1 MYICICIYV
10 YIYIICTLQGA
21 VLLSNR
27 RILCVCMTY
36 RSEVAAS
43 SHILCSHIL
52 YSHILPGVYTHTH
65 IHTLESSLYLSR
77 THAHSLCTRSLFLSL
92 THAPFFS
99 PMRTDCGIQCGGLG
113 VCVCVC
119 IEGCEGVQIAAY
131 DVVDPYVDDT
141 WAKMEEGI
149 GVHWPA
155 PAGTRHLQ
163 PAIGLVCL
171 ACE

>member
-1 MYICICIYV
+1 MCECICEWHSHTHTHRHTNTQTHRQTHIHMYICIYV
-10 YIYIICTLQGA
+10 YMYMYICIHIYYMHVTRGGIALKSPHI
-21 VLLSNR
+21 V
-27 RILCVCMTY
+27 CVCMTY

-92 THAPFFS
+92 SHAPFFS

-119 IEGCEGVQIAAY
+119 
-131 DVVDPYVDDT
+131 
-141 WAKMEEGI
+141 
-149 GVHWPA
+149 
-155 PAGTRHLQ
+155 
-163 PAIGLVCL
+163 VCV
-171 ACE
+171 CVY